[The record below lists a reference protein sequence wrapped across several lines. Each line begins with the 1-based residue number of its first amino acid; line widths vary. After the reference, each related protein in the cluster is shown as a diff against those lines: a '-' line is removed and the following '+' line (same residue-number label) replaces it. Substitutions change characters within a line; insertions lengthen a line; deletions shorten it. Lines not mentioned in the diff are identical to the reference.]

1 MQMQLLPAAAVFVT
15 AALTAPIAQAQPTC
29 MARDLLVEQLTERYD
44 EVPVG
49 RGLQSASQLL
59 EVWASIASGTY
70 TVFVTRP
77 DGLAC
82 IVATGKNWSSFEIAA
97 APEGIL
103 G

>member
-1 MQMQLLPAAAVFVT
+1 MQLRLLPAAAVFGA
-15 AALTAPIAQAQPTC
+15 AALITPVAHAQPTC
-29 MARDLLVEQLTERYD
+29 MARDTLIEQLTERYD

-49 RGLQSASQLL
+49 RGLQSASQLF

-82 IVATGKNWSSFEIAA
+82 IVATGQNWSSFDIAA
-97 APEGIL
+97 APQGIL